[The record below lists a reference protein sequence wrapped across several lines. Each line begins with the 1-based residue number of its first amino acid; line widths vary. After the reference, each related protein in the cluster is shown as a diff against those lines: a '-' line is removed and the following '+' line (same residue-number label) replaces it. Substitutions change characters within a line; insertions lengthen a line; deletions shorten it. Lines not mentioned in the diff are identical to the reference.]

1 MPWWGGPFGS
11 LSRTVGRLLTFL
23 FVVVLGGVLVA
34 ASLVLVAPQVGT
46 VFSAGNAAPAQTLDL
61 DPLAQRSVVLAA
73 DGSLLD
79 VLYKDENRVPIT
91 LDAVPKVL
99 IDTVLAVE
107 DRDFY
112 THDGVNLR
120 ATARALLSNVESGGI
135 EQGGSTITQQLVKY
149 AFLTP
154 KQDLD
159 RKVQEAILAM
169 RLEDQMTKDEI
180 LEQYLNTVYFGNGA
194 YGVQAAAEVYFGKN
208 AGQLDQAD
216 AALLA
221 GIIKNPLGYDPIRPE
236 TKQATAERRTAVL
249 ERLVAVQQIT
259 QEQADLIDLTRPL
272 PSARMDVDPIRN
284 YFVEEAIRRL
294 QDDTRLGATPQDRF
308 NALYRGG
315 LTIKTTFDPRLQ
327 QLAEEAVR
335 STLPDSGGRFTS
347 SIVSL
352 DPSTGAVR
360 ALVGGPGFEQSQYN
374 IATQGVG
381 RQPGSSFKPFVLAAA
396 LEAGYSA
403 RDTINGA
410 GPCKFEP
417 KNVPALGSKAWVV
430 DNYEGSRGA
439 VSDLYSA
446 TAHSYNCAFARLM
459 LLIGPEKGVDMARRL
474 GITTP
479 LDPVPA
485 ATLGSEEVYPID
497 MASAFGTFA
506 ADGIRHPPYFVSE
519 VIDRNGK
526 VVFQTDTTGEQV
538 VTPEVARQVTDVLRG
553 VVTGGTG
560 TRARLDRYPVA
571 GKTGTTQ
578 DSADAWF
585 VGYTKQLATAV
596 WMGSPVQRETMANV
610 GGVRRVT
617 GGTWPARIWRA
628 FMAPA
633 MDGQEVMAFT
643 GPPRTG
649 GGEYLHLPFESAAP
663 PTTSTTTTT
672 LPPGATTT
680 PPTTAPGPTT
690 TTKPSGGKATDQ
702 PDGTTT
708 TTGKPSDGKGDG
720 KQGGDKAAAAQPS
733 G

>member
-1 MPWWGGPFGS
+1 
-11 LSRTVGRLLTFL
+11 VGRLVTFL

-46 VFSAGNAAPAQTLDL
+46 VFSAGDAAPAESLNL

-79 VLYKDENRVPIT
+79 VLYKDENRVPIP
-91 LDAVPKVL
+91 LDAVPPVV

-107 DRDFY
+107 DMDFY
-112 THDGVNLR
+112 AHDGVNLR

-154 KQDLD
+154 EQDLD
-159 RKVQEAILAM
+159 RKVQEAVLAL

-194 YGVQAAAEVYFGKN
+194 YGLQAAAEVYFGKN

-236 TKQATAERRTAVL
+236 TKQASAERRRAVL
-249 ERLVAVQQIT
+249 ERLVAVDQLT
-259 QEQADLIDLTRPL
+259 AEEADRIDLTRPL
-272 PSARMDVDPIRN
+272 PSARMDVDPVRN

-294 QDDTRLGATPQDRF
+294 QDDPRLGATPQDRF

-335 STLPDSGGRFTS
+335 ATLPDSGGRFTS
-347 SIVSL
+347 SVVSL
-352 DPSTGAVR
+352 DPATGAVR

-403 RDTINGA
+403 RDTIDGA
-410 GPCKFEP
+410 GPCRFEP
-417 KNVPALGSKAWVV
+417 KNVPQLGSKAWVV

-446 TAHSYNCAFARLM
+446 TAHSYNCAYARLM
-459 LLIGPEKGVDMARRL
+459 LLVGPDKGVDMARRL

-485 ATLGSEEVYPID
+485 ATLGSEEVYPLD

-506 ADGIRHPPYFVSE
+506 ADGVRHPPFFVSE
-519 VIDRNGK
+519 VLDRNGQ

-538 VTPEVARQVTDVLRG
+538 VTPELARQVTDVLRG

-560 TRARLDRYPVA
+560 TRARLDRFPVA

-585 VGYTKQLATAV
+585 VGFTKQLSTAV
-596 WMGSPVQRETMANV
+596 WMGSPTERETMANV

-628 FMAPA
+628 YMAPA
-633 MDGQEVMAFT
+633 MDGQEPVAFSA
-643 GPPRTG
+643 PPRAR
-649 GGEYLHLPFESAAP
+649 GGEYIHLPFERARVRRPTPVRRAPSPTSTAAP
-663 PTTSTTTTT
+663 ASDG
-672 LPPGATTT
+672 GA
-680 PPTTAPGPTT
+680 PAPADGAAGEAAPGP
-690 TTKPSGGKATDQ
+690 SGPTSV
-702 PDGTTT
+702 P
-708 TTGKPSDGKGDG
+708 
-720 KQGGDKAAAAQPS
+720 
-733 G
+733 